1 MDVDHTEFEEGRV
14 AAQGL
19 WNLQRGSH
27 LPLGFVN
34 LALNTIPA
42 GPLGCQGT
50 PEGGGG
56 GSGDSSKEQQG
67 LIRGFCG
74 FAEMKDGQG
83 DQDREESGQVGRS
96 QVLTSQLWLA
106 YLNRAS
112 NSTWFWM

>member
-1 MDVDHTEFEEGRV
+1 MDVDHTGFEEGRV
-14 AAQGL
+14 AAQCL

-27 LPLGFVN
+27 LPLDFVN

-42 GPLGCQGT
+42 GPLGCQRT

-56 GSGDSSKEQQG
+56 GSSSEQQG

-83 DQDREESGQVGRS
+83 AQDREESGQVGWS
-96 QVLTSQLWLA
+96 QVLTSQLQPADLV
-106 YLNRAS
+106 RTS
-112 NSTWFWM
+112 NSMMSWM

>member
-1 MDVDHTEFEEGRV
+1 MDVDHTGFEEGRV

-19 WNLQRGSH
+19 CNLQSGSH
-27 LPLGFVN
+27 LPLDFVN
-34 LALNTIPA
+34 LALNMMPA

-50 PEGGGG
+50 PEGVVGG
-56 GSGDSSKEQQG
+56 SSKEQEG

-83 DQDREESGQVGRS
+83 NRDREESGQVRRS
-96 QVLTSQLWLA
+96 QVLTSQLWSA

-112 NSTWFWM
+112 NSTSFWM

>member
-1 MDVDHTEFEEGRV
+1 MDVDHTGFEEGRV

-27 LPLGFVN
+27 LLLGFVN

-56 GSGDSSKEQQG
+56 GSGGQFQG
-67 LIRGFCG
+67 AAGV
-74 FAEMKDGQG
+74 D
-83 DQDREESGQVGRS
+83 
-96 QVLTSQLWLA
+96 
-106 YLNRAS
+106 
-112 NSTWFWM
+112 